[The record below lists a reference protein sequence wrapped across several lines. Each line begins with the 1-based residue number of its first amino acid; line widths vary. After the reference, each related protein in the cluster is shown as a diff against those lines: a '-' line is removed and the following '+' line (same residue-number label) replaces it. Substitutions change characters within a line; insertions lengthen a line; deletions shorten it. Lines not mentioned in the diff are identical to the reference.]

1 MCRGAVRLFAEFYQ
15 ADVIIASPLGLAT
28 ALSAAAAEG
37 AGGADFLSSIEIAV
51 VDRADVMLMQNWAH
65 VTTGA
70 GPNYLAGQQGPSVQ
84 CQGQSLMHAQ
94 IQQKR
99 LCAVPMATLYLLLH
113 LFCVPHLL

>member
-1 MCRGAVRLFAEFYQ
+1 MRRGAVRLFAEFYQ

-51 VDRADVMLMQNWAH
+51 LDRADVMLMQNWAH

-70 GPNYLAGQQGPSVQ
+70 GPNYLAGQRGPS
-84 CQGQSLMHAQ
+84 
-94 IQQKR
+94 I
-99 LCAVPMATLYLLLH
+99 
-113 LFCVPHLL
+113 

>member
-1 MCRGAVRLFAEFYQ
+1 MRLFAEFYQ

-65 VTTGA
+65 VSTGA
-70 GPNYLAGQQGPSVQ
+70 GCDVW
-84 CQGQSLMHAQ
+84 MDT
-94 IQQKR
+94 K
-99 LCAVPMATLYLLLH
+99 VPWFNAR
-113 LFCVPHLL
+113 VNS

>member
-1 MCRGAVRLFAEFYQ
+1 MRLFAEFYQ

-37 AGGADFLSSIEIAV
+37 VGGADFLSSLEIAV

-70 GPNYLAGQQGPSVQ
+70 GPTTHHARNPVLPSPTMPSLPFGSRIGLVLWTWQ
-84 CQGQSLMHAQ
+84 CWSFLQ
-94 IQQKR
+94 
-99 LCAVPMATLYLLLH
+99 H
-113 LFCVPHLL
+113 LFSCNIHMLWTTLLC